1 MSKMYEP
8 FAGSFVC
15 GTVGGG
21 AACRSIADVAFRAE
35 FVRTQIGLS
44 GGKKKPQQ
52 KLKGARSHPSF
63 NSAPCDRAKACC

>member
-1 MSKMYEP
+1 MSKMYKP
-8 FAGSFVC
+8 LAGSFVC

-44 GGKKKPQQ
+44 GGKTPAEVERCT
-52 KLKGARSHPSF
+52 LSPF
-63 NSAPCDRAKACC
+63 F